1 MTTATEQHVDPMT
14 AMLYPA
20 YTKRCDQCG
29 GFVVASPE
37 EAMQRV
43 VEAAYEPLKTLAQT
57 LQDPSSVYMAGQP
70 TMGTAPMGYGRKHEH
85 HRRHHRH
92 DDKCGCHDGGDCH
105 DDDCG
110 CHEHRHHQHHHPH
123 GCDCQECRGQ
133 HHPHGCGCHDRHC
146 ECRVCDADLVVNARL
161 GERRVVPITIENN
174 RRREREIT
182 LELSDFRSR
191 GGADSAV
198 TGSIVPP
205 TQFTLDACREHQA
218 VVVIQVGAMSDNGD
232 DKKTEG
238 EDHSHPDVDDCEVA
252 YADLRI
258 VGCDHRALRIAVTTL
273 PRDCHTYPVDCSC
286 GCC

>member
-1 MTTATEQHVDPMT
+1 VTTATEQHVDPLT

-20 YTKRCDQCG
+20 YTKRCDHCG

-43 VEAAYEPLKTLAQT
+43 AEAAYEPLKTLAQA

-70 TMGTAPMGYGRKHEH
+70 AIGTPPQGYGRTHEH

-92 DDKCGCHDGGDCH
+92 GR
-105 DDDCG
+105 DDCG
-110 CHEHRHHQHHHPH
+110 CHERRDHHRHHQ
-123 GCDCQECRGQ
+123 GCDCHECRGR
-133 HHPHGCGCHDRHC
+133 HHHHDGCGCHDRHC

-174 RRREREIT
+174 RRREREVT
-182 LELSDFRSR
+182 LELSDFSSR
-191 GGADSAV
+191 GGSEAAV
-198 TGSIVPP
+198 KGSIVPP

-218 VVVIQVGAMSDNGD
+218 VVVIQVGGTEENDN
-232 DKKTEG
+232 KTSGEG
-238 EDHSHPDVDDCEVA
+238 EGEGQRYSDVDDCEVA

-258 VGCDHRALRIAVTTL
+258 AGCDHRPLRIAVATL